1 MLFRSKSQELSNVV
15 SVRHTLLVASLIQD
29 GFDTVG
35 ALEKVIMPLFDEAD
49 GISERSKVKSIIAA
63 N

>member
-1 MLFRSKSQELSNVV
+1 
-15 SVRHTLLVASLIQD
+15 LIKD

-35 ALEKVIMPLFDEAD
+35 ALEKVIMPLFDDAI
-49 GISERSKVKSIIAA
+49 GMSERTKVKSIIAA